1 MTRKLILQRRV
12 AARILK
18 CGVNRIWIDPDA
30 LDEVNSAVT
39 SEEIRKLIKE
49 RKIWKHPIE
58 GTSHHRADILAEKR
72 KKGRRRGP
80 GKRKGSQYVRTGGS
94 YAWVIRIRALRR
106 TLRALKLAG
115 IITPK
120 TYNYLRRLAKAGVF
134 KSKSHIISYILERK
148 LNTKPIPENWKEE
161 ILMRYGGEK

>member
-18 CGVNRIWIDPDA
+18 CGINRVWIDPDA
-30 LDEVNSAVT
+30 TDIVSSAVT

-49 RKIWKHPIE
+49 RKIWKRPIE
-58 GTSHHRADILAEKR
+58 GTSHIRANKLAEKR
-72 KKGRRRGP
+72 RKGRRRGP
-80 GKRKGSQYVRTGGS
+80 GKRKGSYYVRAGGS
-94 YAWVIRIRALRR
+94 YIWVTKIRAIRR

-120 TYNYLRRLAKAGVF
+120 TYNYLRRLAKAGTF
-134 KSKSHIISYILERK
+134 KSKGHVISYILERK

-161 ILMRYGGEK
+161 ILIKYGGEK